1 MQLVLERFDP
11 MQATIK
17 DVARRAGVSVS
28 TVSLVI
34 NNSGPVSPE
43 TRQKVLRA
51 IEELGY
57 HPRRFARS
65 LASKRTGNIG
75 FILTSDHF
83 SRAEPFYTKIF
94 LGSEFEARNYD
105 YYILLTTV
113 EKRGKNAGQLPR
125 FLLERNVDGVIFAG
139 YVPVPLVERVYELG
153 VPFVLVDFLVKDR
166 PFSCIVMDNDQAVR
180 RAVGHLVAE
189 HGHRRIAFVA
199 GEIGHPSIR
208 ARLEGYRKGLED
220 FGIPRDPRLERTEEP
235 HCSMDG
241 GYRATRRM
249 LEEKLEFTAV
259 VTANDAT
266 AFGVMRAL
274 KEAGLR
280 IPEDVAVVG
289 FDDIDAAS
297 QVDPTLTTLRVPKE
311 EMGALALRRLVEVI
325 ERPGL
330 AFERTVVPTELV
342 LRESCCG
349 RARAPKLMDLTKEKI
364 ILPEGGD
371 VDNTQA

>member
-1 MQLVLERFDP
+1 MSV
-11 MQATIK
+11 TIK

-34 NNSGPVSPE
+34 NNSGPVAPE
-43 TRQKVLRA
+43 TRDRVLRA
-51 IEELGY
+51 IHELGY

-65 LASKRTGNIG
+65 MASKRTGNIG
-75 FILTSDHF
+75 FILTADHF

-113 EKRGKNAGQLPR
+113 EKRGRKAAALPR

-139 YVPVPLVERVYELG
+139 RVPVPLVERVEQMG
-153 VPFVLVDFLVKDR
+153 VPFVLVDFCIKDR
-166 PFSCIVMDNDQAVR
+166 PYSCIVMDNDQAVR
-180 RAVGHLVAE
+180 KAVNHLVE
-189 HGHRRIAFVA
+189 HGHRRIAFVG
-199 GEIGHPSIR
+199 GEITHPSIR
-208 ARLEGYRKGLED
+208 GRLEGYRKGLED
-220 FGIPRDPRLERTEEP
+220 HGIPRDSSLERTEEAY
-235 HCSMDG
+235 CSVES
-241 GYRATRRM
+241 GYRAARRM
-249 LEEKLEFTAV
+249 LEEKLDFTAV
-259 VTANDAT
+259 VAANDAT

-325 ERPGL
+325 ERPRL
-330 AFERTVVPTELV
+330 AFDRTIVPTELV

-349 RARAPKLMDLTKEKI
+349 KSRAPKPRDLATEK
-364 ILPEGGD
+364 LLLSEGGD
-371 VDNTQA
+371 GARTNGD

>member
-1 MQLVLERFDP
+1 

-17 DVARRAGVSVS
+17 DVAKRAGVSVS
-28 TVSLVI
+28 TVSLVL
-34 NNSGPVSPE
+34 NNRGPVSPE
-43 TRQKVLRA
+43 TRERVLRA

-65 LASKRTGNIG
+65 MASKRTGNIG

-113 EKRGKNAGQLPR
+113 EKRGKSAGQLPR

-139 YVPVPLVERVYELG
+139 YVPVSLVERVHELG
-153 VPFVLVDFLVKDR
+153 VPFVLVDFYVKDR
-166 PFSCIVMDNDQAVR
+166 PYSSIVLDNEQAVR
-180 RAVGHLVAE
+180 RAVGHLVVE
-189 HGHRRIAFVA
+189 HGHRRIAFVG

-208 ARLEGYRKGLED
+208 GRLEGYRKGLED
-220 FGIPRDPRLERTEEP
+220 YGIARDPRLERTEEA
-235 HCSMDG
+235 HCTMDS
-241 GYRATRRM
+241 GYRATRKM
-249 LEEKLEFTAV
+249 LEEGVDFTAV

-274 KEAGLR
+274 KEAGR
-280 IPEDVAVVG
+280 AIPGDVAVIG

-311 EMGALALRRLVEVI
+311 ELGALALRRLVEVI
-325 ERPGL
+325 ERPGI
-330 AFERTVVPTELV
+330 AFDRTVVPTELV

-349 RARAPKLMDLTKEKI
+349 KKRAPRLMDLTKEKI

-371 VDNTQA
+371 EDEAQS